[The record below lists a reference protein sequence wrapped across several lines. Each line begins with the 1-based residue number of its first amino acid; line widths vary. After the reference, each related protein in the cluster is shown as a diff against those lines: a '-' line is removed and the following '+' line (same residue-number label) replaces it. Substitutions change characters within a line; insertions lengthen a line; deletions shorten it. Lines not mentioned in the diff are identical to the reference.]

1 MSTDLQNSVI
11 ETIKTVQDVA
21 VGALKQATDTI
32 KPFVPE
38 LPDLGLPTPKD
49 VVDQAYDFAQK
60 LLARQREF
68 TAEILDTVAV

>member
-1 MSTDLQNSVI
+1 MNSDLQDTIV
-11 ETIKTVQDVA
+11 ETIKTVQDAA

-38 LPDLGLPTPKD
+38 LPDLGLPKPKE

-68 TAEILDTVAV
+68 TAEVLENVPV

>member
-1 MSTDLQNSVI
+1 MSTDLQDTVI

-21 VGALKQATDTI
+21 VSALKQAADTV

-38 LPDLGLPTPKD
+38 LPDLGLPKPSE

-60 LLARQREF
+60 LIARQREF
-68 TAEILDTVAV
+68 TAEVLDTVTV